1 MRHLLVVLMLM
12 PAMASAEI
20 YRWTDAQGRVHF
32 AEKPGG
38 AGAEQVEVKP
48 QVVERDAA
56 TREREER
63 SQKYFD
69 ARRDEKAQAQSRA
82 ASSRA
87 ERSKECGDLRYQ
99 LKQIERDGRYFTTDD
114 KGERSYVSAEEV
126 EAARSRLSSRIAAR
140 CG

>member
-1 MRHLLVVLMLM
+1 MRHLLVVLLLV
-12 PAMASAEI
+12 PAMASAQI

-32 AEKPGG
+32 SERPGG
-38 AGAEQVEVKP
+38 AGAEQVEVRP

-87 ERSKECGDLRYQ
+87 ERNKECGKLRHQ
-99 LKQIERDGRYFTTDD
+99 LSQIERDGRYFTTDA
-114 KGERSYVSAEEV
+114 KGERSYISADEV